1 MSAIL
6 GFVQGVAEFL
16 PISSSGHLTLFQ
28 YFFGMEEPDQLFNI
42 LLHFATLLAVFVVYW
57 RDIWEM
63 IVEFFSFFADLFSHR
78 TYRGNP
84 PEARRMVLLII
95 IGTLPLFLVLPI
107 QDRVEAFGNNPIFVC
122 CALLVTGC
130 ILFLSDQMA
139 RGYKTARNA
148 TLLDVLLV
156 GLAQGLATIP
166 GLSRSGCT
174 ISAGMARGFDRKFA
188 VRYSFLMSLPAVL
201 GATLLKVLDVMEM
214 EGGVPAENL
223 PKYLLGMAVAAV
235 VGSFSIQLVRLLADK
250 GRFGA
255 FAFYCWGAGAL
266 FILLNVMG
274 WRFVPAA

>member
-1 MSAIL
+1 
-6 GFVQGVAEFL
+6 
-16 PISSSGHLTLFQ
+16 
-28 YFFGMEEPDQLFNI
+28 
-42 LLHFATLLAVFVVYW
+42 
-57 RDIWEM
+57 
-63 IVEFFSFFADLFSHR
+63 
-78 TYRGNP
+78 
-84 PEARRMVLLII
+84 MVLLII
-95 IGTLPLFLVLPI
+95 IGNLTLLLVLPI

-174 ISAGMARGFDRKFA
+174 ISTGMVRGFDRKFA

-223 PKYLLGMAVAAV
+223 PKFLLGMAVAAV
-235 VGSFSIQLVRLLADK
+235 VGYFSIQLVRLLADK